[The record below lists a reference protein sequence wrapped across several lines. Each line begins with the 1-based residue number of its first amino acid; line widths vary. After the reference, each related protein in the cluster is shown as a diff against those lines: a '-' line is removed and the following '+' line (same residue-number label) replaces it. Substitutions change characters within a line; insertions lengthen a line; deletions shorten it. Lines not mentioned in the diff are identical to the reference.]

1 MLCISI
7 IHAER
12 VVAFP
17 LQQWLLKRAIMFRL
31 TDVAYL
37 IVIRLIIQ
45 KCSMSWI
52 YGLRAIIDSF
62 DVMNEDL

>member
-1 MLCISI
+1 
-7 IHAER
+7 
-12 VVAFP
+12 
-17 LQQWLLKRAIMFRL
+17 MFRL